1 MKVLIAIDG
10 SDHCLRALTYVVE
23 QTTMFGGT
31 PEITLLNVHR
41 PVPSSR
47 AQAWV
52 GKDAVEKYY
61 HDEAEVVLAPAR
73 SVLSSHAKTAHEL
86 IKVGEPGHE
95 IASAANTGF
104 DLLVMGTHGRSE
116 IGNLFM
122 GSAATRALAECK
134 VPVLLVK

>member
-1 MKVLIAIDG
+1 MKVLVAIDG
-10 SDHCLRALTYVVE
+10 SDHCLRALSYVVG
-23 QTTMFGGT
+23 QTNLFSGS
-31 PEITLLNVHR
+31 PEITVLNVHR
-41 PVPSSR
+41 PMPSPR
-47 AQAWV
+47 VQAWV

-61 HDEAEVVLAPAR
+61 LDEAEIVLAPAR
-73 SVLSSHAKTAHEL
+73 AILAKQGKSAQEL
-86 IKVGEPGHE
+86 VKVGEPGHE
-95 IASAANTGF
+95 IAATANSGF